1 MKFNIAQIYF
11 FFFIL
16 GMSSCHQS
24 ATISRP
30 DVSEIELDIRVERFD
45 QEFSVLDTAAILQ
58 KNSDWQRHY
67 GLFYTDF
74 MTEMLEVGHPTDS
87 VQVESILK
95 KVLVKKDFVD
105 LSKAV
110 AVQFPDLK
118 KQEQQLS
125 QAFKYIKYYYP
136 EYIVPRFVS
145 FIGGFSFQTI
155 SGEDYLGIGL
165 DMFLGADSEFY
176 PALIQ
181 SIPRYI
187 SRRFTPE
194 NITPRVVETVLRQE
208 LFPQHNGDVNMLQ
221 HMIYNGK
228 VLYAMDV
235 LLENVADSLK
245 IGYTAQQMEWIQRYQ
260 EDVWAWFI
268 QENLL
273 YSTDYMGIQKYFS
286 EAPFTRELGENNES
300 APKLGSYIGWMIV
313 RKFMEKNPELDL
325 KQLLAKEDAQEILE
339 GSKFRGK

>member
-16 GMSSCHQS
+16 GMSSCHQT
-24 ATISRP
+24 ATITRP
-30 DVSEIELDIRVERFD
+30 DVSDIDIQIKVARFD
-45 QEFSVLDTAAILQ
+45 QEFSALDTSAILK
-58 KNSDWQRHY
+58 KNNYWQQQY
-67 GLFYTDF
+67 GVFYTDF
-74 MTEMLEVGHPTDS
+74 MTEMLEVGHPKDS
-87 VQVESILK
+87 LQLASILK
-95 KVLVKKDFVD
+95 KVLVKKDFID
-105 LSKAV
+105 LSQAV
-110 AVQFPDLK
+110 ARRFPDLE
-118 KQEQQLS
+118 KQERQLS

-136 EYIVPRFVS
+136 EYVLPRFIS
-145 FIGGFSFQTI
+145 FVGGFSFQTI

-176 PALIQ
+176 PALVQ

-194 NITPRVVETVLRQE
+194 NIAPRVVETVLRQE

-235 LLENVADSLK
+235 ILEDVADSLK
-245 IGYTAQQMEWIQRYQ
+245 IGYTAQQMAWIERYQ

-286 EAPFTRELGENNES
+286 EAPFTRELGGNNES

-313 RKFMEKNPELDL
+313 RKFMERNPELDL
-325 KQLLAKEDAQEILE
+325 KQLLATEDAQDILE

>member
-24 ATISRP
+24 ATINRP
-30 DVSEIELDIRVERFD
+30 DVSDIDLHIKVERFD
-45 QEFSVLDTAAILQ
+45 QAFSALDTSAILQ
-58 KNSDWQRHY
+58 RNSEWQRQY

-74 MTEMLEVGHPTDS
+74 LTEMLEVGHPKDS
-87 VQVESILK
+87 LLLQSILK
-95 KVLVKKDFVD
+95 KVLVKKDFID
-105 LSKAV
+105 LSTAV
-110 AVQFPDLK
+110 ATTFPNLER
-118 KQEQQLS
+118 QEKELT
-125 QAFKYIKYYYP
+125 QAFKYITYYYP
-136 EYIVPRFVS
+136 EYVLPRFIS
-145 FIGGFSFQTI
+145 FVGGFSFQTI

-176 PALIQ
+176 PALVQ

-208 LFPQHNGDVNMLQ
+208 LFPQPDGDVNMLQ

-228 VLYAMDV
+228 ILYAMDV
-235 LLENVADSLK
+235 MLADAPDSLK
-245 IGYTAQQMEWIQRYQ
+245 IGYTASQMDWIRRYQ
-260 EDVWAWFI
+260 ADVWAWFI

-273 YSTDYMGIQKYFS
+273 YSSDYMGIQKYFS
-286 EAPFTRELGENNES
+286 ETPFTRELGENNES

-313 RKFMEKNPELDL
+313 RKFMERNPELNL
-325 KQLLAKEDAQEILE
+325 TQLFATEDAQEILE

>member
-1 MKFNIAQIYF
+1 
-11 FFFIL
+11 
-16 GMSSCHQS
+16 MSSCYQS
-24 ATISRP
+24 DTIVRP
-30 DVSEIELDIRVERFD
+30 DVSDMDLQIKIARFD
-45 QEFSVLDTAAILQ
+45 QELSALDTSTILQ
-58 KNSDWQRHY
+58 KNSYWQRQY
-67 GLFYTDF
+67 GLFYIDF
-74 MTEMLEVGHPTDS
+74 MTEMLEVGHPKDS
-87 VQVESILK
+87 LQLESILK
-95 KVLVKKDFVD
+95 KVLIKKDFAD
-105 LSKAV
+105 LSTAV
-110 AVQFPDLK
+110 ATTFTNLER
-118 KQEQQLS
+118 QEKELS

-136 EYIVPRFVS
+136 EYVLPRFIA
-145 FIGGFSFQTI
+145 FISGFSFQTI

-194 NITPRVVETVLRQE
+194 NITPRVIETVLRQE
-208 LFPQHNGDVNMLQ
+208 LFPQHDGDVNMLQ

-235 LLENVADSLK
+235 ILEGVADSLK
-245 IGYTAQQMEWIQRYQ
+245 IGYTSRQMEWIQRYQ

-273 YSTDYMGIQKYFS
+273 YSTDYMGVQKYFS
-286 EAPFTRELGENNES
+286 EAPFTRELGENSES

-313 RKFMEKNPELDL
+313 RKFMERNPGLDL
-325 KQLLAKEDAQEILE
+325 KQLLAKDNAQDILE